1 MKNST
6 FFGNAGWHWTLRVVA
21 LVLAT
26 CLMIS
31 AVPFSAAAAQA
42 NGATFKAGK
51 VLFREKD
58 FTITARE
65 MTKQKNSGNIE
76 LKLTVKNTGKETLR
90 FQDAYGEIEHCSMS
104 LPAFESIQPGNQAT
118 IQMYI
123 DMLAMAAAGF
133 KRIEELDVTF
143 AVYNEDTRK
152 MQYEDCTMTIPLG
165 VTVDL
170 EYNPYNVCLYEE
182 DSFNLYLLGAAQP
195 NPNAA
200 PRLIFRLENDLDGP
214 LVVRDQFAFSAN
226 KMQYDFYVDDTA
238 TAYKSCV
245 FSAHALENFYDDLKG
260 NTASLQFQLQICT
273 GNWNP
278 LVDILV
284 KLDINRDSEIL
295 RCTPTA
301 VKSKAYEIS
310 MGEYNQRKNMFM
322 GAFHNY
328 QPNPLYIASLR
339 NKYPDDL
346 ERYSEIGIFPYV
358 SELLKLY
365 LDDLEKAGYDFG
377 VKERGDLCT
386 ETSYVVELTEQG
398 ESVIQ
403 VAFTLEEFDPKAAR
417 IMALGCMTD
426 QFQDLDKLNSYLR
439 AMWIAFDTLN
449 IHMTEEKHAQ
459 LIQNSETATD
469 PRYGVMLR
477 GQYDGL
483 GYLQSTSEKEAYLT
497 ISPDLSLP
505 IFAGMK
511 VDPKLTEDLNVGD
524 TFFFGSYEQDNN
536 TANGP
541 EDIEW
546 VILQK
551 EVGSVLAISTQALDS
566 QRFHKTAGN
575 VAWRNASV
583 RTWLNQDFYNAAF
596 DAEEQARIIPEKV
609 DTLAGKDKVFL
620 LSRDEAEVYFPT
632 AAERQCVATAYAV
645 SRNAYVNAKTGGSWW
660 LLRTAGTQP
669 GCVMS
674 VNSDGTMD
682 YAGGTVQSDKGT
694 VRPAMWIRTTS

>member
-1 MKNST
+1 MKTNL
-6 FFGNAGWHWTLRVVA
+6 FFRSVRRAFV
-21 LVLAT
+21 LVLAA
-26 CLMIS
+26 CLLIS
-31 AVPFSAAAAQA
+31 GIPFSAAAAKTDTA
-42 NGATFKAGK
+42 GFRSGK

-65 MTKQKNSGNIE
+65 MIKQKNSGNIE
-76 LKLTVKNTGKETLR
+76 LKLTIKNTGKETLR

-133 KRIEELDVTF
+133 KQIEALDVTF
-143 AVYNEDTRK
+143 NVYNEQTRK

-165 VTVDL
+165 VSADL
-170 EYNPYNVCLYEE
+170 EYNPYKVCLYEE
-182 DSFNLYLLGAAQP
+182 DSFKLYLLGAAQP

-214 LVVRDQFAFSAN
+214 VMVRDQFAFSAN

-238 TAYKSCV
+238 TAYKSAV
-245 FSAHALENFYDDLKG
+245 FTAHALENFFDDLTG

-295 RCTPTA
+295 RCSRTA
-301 VKSKAYEIS
+301 VKNKGYEIS

-328 QPNPLYIASLR
+328 QPDPRYISSLR
-339 NKYPDDL
+339 NKYPDDC

-358 SELLKLY
+358 NELLMLY

-377 VKERGDLCT
+377 IKERGDLCT

-398 ESVIQ
+398 KSVIQ
-403 VAFTLEEFDPKAAR
+403 VAFTLEEFDPKAAK
-417 IMALGCMTD
+417 IMTLGCLTD
-426 QFQDLDKLNSYLR
+426 QFQNLDKLNDYLQ

-459 LIQNSETATD
+459 LILNSETATD
-469 PRYGVMLR
+469 PRYGVILR
-477 GQYDGL
+477 GQCDGL
-483 GYLQSTSEKEAYLT
+483 GYVQSTSEKEVYLT
-497 ISPDLSLP
+497 ITPDLSLP
-505 IFAGMK
+505 LFEGMK
-511 VDPKLTEDLNVGD
+511 VNHKPTEDLNVGD

-536 TANGP
+536 TANGK
-541 EDIEW
+541 EAIEW
-546 VILQK
+546 VVLAK

-566 QRFHKTAGN
+566 QRFHKTSGN

-583 RTWLNQDFYNAAF
+583 RTWLNKDFYNAAF
-596 DAEEQARIIPEKV
+596 DAEEKELIEAQKV

-620 LSRDEAEVYFPT
+620 LSREEVEVYFPT
-632 AAERQCVATAYAV
+632 VSERRCQATAYAV
-645 SRNAYVNAKTGGSWW
+645 SRNAYVNAQTGCSWW
-660 LLRTAGTQP
+660 LLRTSGIQK
-669 GCVMS
+669 GKVMS
-674 VNSDGTMD
+674 VNSDGTID
-682 YAGGTVQSDKGT
+682 YNGGNVQSDRGT
-694 VRPAMWIRTTS
+694 IRPAMWIRTTG